1 MISISLQQKA
11 HNFGVTFGGAA
22 QLSYWVGRMQGPR
35 FRILGQGMS
44 SVYAWGIGRGE
55 SYAFWLGLGF
65 KTPLTFGGSHEEG
78 RGPVLYLGFVRIC
91 VVLQQD
97 ADHLQA
103 AVQWTQG

>member
-1 MISISLQQKA
+1 
-11 HNFGVTFGGAA
+11 
-22 QLSYWVGRMQGPR
+22 
-35 FRILGQGMS
+35 MS

-65 KTPLTFGGSHEEG
+65 KTPLTFGGSHEKG